1 MLFNKPSGAD
11 QDSEVERL
19 RVDSDVSLSKANPAA
34 LECVCILMS
43 VLQMLTNCPWV

>member
-19 RVDSDVSLSKANPAA
+19 RVDSDVSLSKANSAT
-34 LECVCILMS
+34 LECVCIFDVS
-43 VLQMLTNCPWV
+43 TSDVD